1 MPMTDHPDR
10 FLDMENITIES
21 MSGKI
26 VDLHVLDSAR
36 YEGKDLFL
44 VKLRGVD
51 DRESAASFR
60 GWLVTVSDD
69 ERVPLEDGEYWI
81 DQLIGMRVL
90 DEDGNIIGSLTDV
103 IRTGSNDVYEI
114 KTADGPNIAIPAIA
128 SVILEV
134 DVSAK
139 TMKVRIPEGLLDQ

>member
-1 MPMTDHPDR
+1 
-10 FLDMENITIES
+10 MESITIES
-21 MSGKI
+21 MSGKV
-26 VDLHVLDSAR
+26 VDLSILDSAR
-36 YEGKDLFL
+36 YEGKELFL

-51 DRESAASFR
+51 DRESAASYR
-60 GWLVTVSDD
+60 GWLVTVPDD

-81 DQLIGMRVL
+81 DQLIGMRVF
-90 DEDGNIIGSLTDV
+90 DEDDSIIGSLTDV

-114 KTADGPNIAIPAIA
+114 KTADGTNIAIPAVE

-134 DVSAK
+134 DVHAK